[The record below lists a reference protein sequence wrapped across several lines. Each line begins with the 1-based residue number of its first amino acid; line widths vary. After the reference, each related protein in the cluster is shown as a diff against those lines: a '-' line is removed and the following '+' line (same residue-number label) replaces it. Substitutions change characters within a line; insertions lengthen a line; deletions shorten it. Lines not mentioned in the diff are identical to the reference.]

1 MKNFP
6 CFDSREIQ
14 AYFMENSF
22 GRYFMTQKTKCKLY
36 LHPTNLPLSQ
46 YGLVLR
52 KGSPLTQEISEV
64 IIKLRE
70 RGILNVFY
78 KRWIDSTCE
87 RQKWGK
93 TEKLHLH
100 FFKKVFLVLVSAV
113 FLSVIIIILEFW
125 YQKMSKKYGAKILD
139 SKQWSF
145 EIVNEDLAIMKL
157 GTFAIW
163 NWNWF
168 NTDVLTIELASS
180 HGSRIGT
187 YLIKREAL

>member
-1 MKNFP
+1 
-6 CFDSREIQ
+6 
-14 AYFMENSF
+14 MENSF

-113 FLSVIIIILEFW
+113 FLSIMIIILEFW
-125 YQKMSKKYGAKILD
+125 YQKMSKKYDLNCMYEPRDLQGHLEENEVLKKWLKPPEREL
-139 SKQWSF
+139 SRWF
-145 EIVNEDLAIMKL
+145 E
-157 GTFAIW
+157 
-163 NWNWF
+163 
-168 NTDVLTIELASS
+168 ASS
-180 HGSRIGT
+180 
-187 YLIKREAL
+187 KFEEEV